1 MTLFFGDDMRKPSP
15 PTAADRSAARERV
28 ATERWMRLADV
39 ISTTQLGR
47 STIYKLVNERL
58 FPKPFRIPGTSSARW
73 REAEV
78 SAWMAD
84 VDGRAAARTMDEQ
97 EAPVVQV
104 ADMIAKEG
112 GNGSMSRLRRR

>member
-1 MTLFFGDDMRKPSP
+1 MT
-15 PTAADRSAARERV
+15 V
-28 ATERWMRLADV
+28 ERWIRLADV
-39 ISTTQLGR
+39 TAATGLGK
-47 STIYKLVNERL
+47 STIYKLAQERR
-58 FPKPFRIPGTSSARW
+58 FPKPFKIPGTSSARW

-78 SAWMAD
+78 EAWMAD

-97 EAPVVQV
+97 EAPGVQV